1 MTKLIY
7 SIFVLSLVFSL
18 YGCGS
23 SSSSNATKG
32 INLGNKKISN
42 FK

>member
-7 SIFVLSLVFSL
+7 SIFVVSLVFSL
-18 YGCGS
+18 YGCGGS
-23 SSSSNATKG
+23 SSASKG